1 MDNKNKP
8 LIIGVSLIALAVV
21 MLAVIMLVRGR
32 GNETS
37 TSKFET
43 IDDVKSMVKSIY
55 SDLGDTLPALEF
67 QKLNSST
74 ESWKYFTGLSDS
86 SNVKFAVVS
95 EPLMNAQAYSLVV
108 LKVKD
113 VSKIESMKQEMYD
126 NIDMAKWI
134 CVSAEKLYITNS
146 DDIIF
151 MVMASDDWATPVY
164 NGFKKYVNNNIGKE
178 LTKTDSGDINL
189 PGEMS
194 DDKPIA

>member
-37 TSKFET
+37 TSKFGT
-43 IDDVKSMVKSIY
+43 VDDVKTMVKSIY
-55 SDLGDTLPALEF
+55 KDLGDILPALEF
-67 QKLNSST
+67 QKINSST
-74 ESWKYFTGLSDS
+74 ESLNYFTGLSDS

-113 VSKIESMKQEMYD
+113 TSKIESMKQEMYD
-126 NIDMAKWI
+126 NINMAKWI

-164 NGFKKYVNNNIGKE
+164 NEFKKYVNNNIGKE

>member
-43 IDDVKSMVKSIY
+43 VDDVKKIVKSIY
-55 SDLGDTLPALEF
+55 NELGDKLPELAF
-67 QKLNSST
+67 QNVDTSLDSLKS
-74 ESWKYFTGLSDS
+74 YTGLSDS
-86 SNVKFAVVS
+86 SNVEFAVVS

-113 VSKIESMKQEMYD
+113 ISKIESMKQEMYD

-146 DDIIF
+146 DNIIF

-178 LTKTDSGDINL
+178 LTKTENGSTNL
-189 PGEMS
+189 PGEMT
-194 DDKPIA
+194 DAEPVA

>member
-21 MLAVIMLVRGR
+21 ILAVIMLVRGR

-37 TSKFET
+37 TSKFGT
-43 IDDVKSMVKSIY
+43 VDDVKTMVKSIY
-55 SDLGDTLPALEF
+55 KDLGDILPALEF
-67 QKLNSST
+67 QKINNST
-74 ESWKYFTGLSDS
+74 ESLNYFTGLSDS

-113 VSKIESMKQEMYD
+113 TSKIESMKQEMYD
-126 NIDMAKWI
+126 NINMAKWI

>member
-37 TSKFET
+37 TSKFGT
-43 IDDVKSMVKSIY
+43 VDDVKTMVKSIY
-55 SDLGDTLPALEF
+55 KDLGDILPALEF
-67 QKLNSST
+67 QKINSST
-74 ESWKYFTGLSDS
+74 ESLNYFTGLSDS
-86 SNVKFAVVS
+86 SNVKFTVVS

-113 VSKIESMKQEMYD
+113 VSKIEDMKQEMYE
-126 NIDMAKWI
+126 NINMAKWI

>member
-37 TSKFET
+37 TSKFGT
-43 IDDVKSMVKSIY
+43 VDDVKTMVKSIY
-55 SDLGDTLPALEF
+55 KDLGDILPALEF
-67 QKLNSST
+67 QKINSST
-74 ESWKYFTGLSDS
+74 ESLNYFTGLSDS

-113 VSKIESMKQEMYD
+113 TSKIESMKQEMYD
-126 NIDMAKWI
+126 NINMAKWI

>member
-1 MDNKNKP
+1 MDSKNKP

-21 MLAVIMLVRGR
+21 MLVVIMLVRGR
-32 GNETS
+32 GSETS

-43 IDDVKSMVKSIY
+43 VDDVKTMVKSIY

-67 QKLNSST
+67 QELNSST
-74 ESWKYFTGLSDS
+74 ESWKRFTGLSDS
-86 SNVKFAVVS
+86 SNVEFAVVS

-113 VSKIESMKQEMYD
+113 TSKIEDMKQEMYD
-126 NIDMAKWI
+126 GINMAKWI

-178 LTKTDSGDINL
+178 LTKTESGSTDQ
-189 PGEMS
+189 PGEMP
-194 DDKPIA
+194 DARPVA

>member
-37 TSKFET
+37 TSKFGT
-43 IDDVKSMVKSIY
+43 VDDVKTMVKSIY
-55 SDLGDTLPALEF
+55 KDLGDILPALEF
-67 QKLNSST
+67 QKLNNST
-74 ESWKYFTGLSDS
+74 ESLNYFTGLSDS
-86 SNVKFAVVS
+86 SNVKFTVVS

-113 VSKIESMKQEMYD
+113 VSKIEDMKQEMYE
-126 NIDMAKWI
+126 NINMAKWI

-164 NGFKKYVNNNIGKE
+164 NEFKKYVNNNIGKE

>member
-37 TSKFET
+37 TSKFGT
-43 IDDVKSMVKSIY
+43 VDDVKTMVKSIY
-55 SDLGDTLPALEF
+55 KDLGDILPALEF
-67 QKLNSST
+67 QKINSST
-74 ESWKYFTGLSDS
+74 ESLNYFTGLSDS

-113 VSKIESMKQEMYD
+113 TSKIEDMKQEMYE
-126 NIDMAKWI
+126 NINMAKWI

>member
-37 TSKFET
+37 TSKFRT
-43 IDDVKSMVKSIY
+43 VDDVKTMVKSIY
-55 SDLGDTLPALEF
+55 KDLGDILPALEF
-67 QKLNSST
+67 QKINSST
-74 ESWKYFTGLSDS
+74 ESLNYFTGLSDS

-113 VSKIESMKQEMYD
+113 TSKIESMKQEMYD

-146 DDIIF
+146 NDIIF

>member
-37 TSKFET
+37 TSKFGT
-43 IDDVKSMVKSIY
+43 VDDVKTMVKSIY
-55 SDLGDTLPALEF
+55 KDLGDILPALEF
-67 QKLNSST
+67 QKLNNST
-74 ESWKYFTGLSDS
+74 ESLNYFTGLSDS

-178 LTKTDSGDINL
+178 LTKSDSGDINL